1 MLELPLIMLF
11 LITVPLQIGE
21 VIEDEIEDMIDIT
34 LENIDIPENNPLNTT
49 KAETDELKESSKTF
63 IMDLFT
69 LLSSTHHMAEDTVE
83 VVSPVELDEFTLL
96 LIGIGLMAIIIIPMI
111 KKIGMHL
118 LYMIVIGIVIVVVL
132 VLFDM
137 NESAMQDVKFW

>member
-1 MLELPLIMLF
+1 
-11 LITVPLQIGE
+11 
-21 VIEDEIEDMIDIT
+21 MIDVT
-34 LENIDIPENNPLNTT
+34 LERIEVPENNPLNTT
-49 KAETDELKESSKTF
+49 KAETDELKESSKNF

-137 NESAMQDVKFW
+137 NESAMQDMKFW

>member
-11 LITVPLQIGE
+11 LVSMPMQIGE
-21 VIEDEIEDMIDIT
+21 VIEDEIEDMIDVT
-34 LENIDIPENNPLNTT
+34 LERIEVPENNPLNTT
-49 KAETDELKESSKTF
+49 KAETDELKESSKNF

-137 NESAMQDVKFW
+137 NESAMQDMKFW

>member
-11 LITVPLQIGE
+11 LVSMPMQIGE
-21 VIEDEIEDMIDIT
+21 VIEEEIEEMIDVT
-34 LENIDIPENNPLNTT
+34 LEQIEIPENNPLNTT
-49 KAETDELKESSKTF
+49 KAETDELKKSGKHF

-83 VVSPVELDEFTLL
+83 VVSPVELDESTLL
-96 LIGIGLMAIIIIPMI
+96 LIGIGLMAILIIPII

-118 LYMIVIGIVIVVVL
+118 LYMIVIGIVIVVIL

-137 NESAMQDVKFW
+137 NESAMEGMKFW